1 MIKTRGL
8 AGGRVNILIKISIDL
23 HKLVD
28 SLQTNVF
35 IADKDFN
42 LVYMNP
48 CARKTLEAIEPEIQ
62 KTFQIGTA
70 DILGSSIH
78 RFHRD
83 PEKVEAILR
92 NPLALPH
99 QADFE
104 FGEVAL
110 RTTINAVWD
119 ELGQLEAYV
128 VNWEDITESNK
139 CAVALDN
146 KLKELNDVNKE
157 LLKHNRQ
164 IEQDK
169 VELKEAH
176 EEQNKMHAYLKIKLA
191 ELKQTNQDLE
201 SFAVI
206 ASHDLMAP
214 ARKIINFTEALLE
227 DGTRFTKDDK
237 FLLDKILSAGKA
249 MRLLTED
256 ILAYSRLAGHSVT
269 FERVNLNDV
278 VTEVVAELAD
288 QVRVTGGEVHCEPL
302 PIIEANRVHMGQL
315 LQNLFSNSLKY
326 RRENIPPVIRV
337 SSTVEEEGFIKI
349 CLKDNGVGIKDEY
362 ADLVFQPFER
372 LHPQIEGTGMGL
384 AICKKVVVSHGGEIT
399 VKNLPDGQGSEFN
412 IKLPERHGK

>member
-1 MIKTRGL
+1 VR
-8 AGGRVNILIKISIDL
+8 RVNVLINISIDL
-23 HKLVD
+23 HKFVD
-28 SLQTNVF
+28 SLQVNVF

-42 LVYMNP
+42 LVYINP
-48 CARKTLEAIEPEIQ
+48 YATKTLKRIEPTIWSEFRV
-62 KTFQIGTA
+62 KVEDLKG
-70 DILGSSIH
+70 GSIH

-83 PEKVEAILR
+83 PEKVTAILR
-92 NPLALPH
+92 NPTALPH

-104 FGEVAL
+104 FGEVTL

-128 VNWEDITESNK
+128 VNWEDTTESNK
-139 CAVALDN
+139 CEVALN
-146 KLKELNDVNKE
+146 SKLKELNDTNKE
-157 LLKHNRQ
+157 LLKHTRQ

-169 VELKEAH
+169 VELKTAH
-176 EEQNKMHAYLKIKLA
+176 EEQDKMHAYLKIKLA

-206 ASHDLMAP
+206 ASHDLTAP
-214 ARKIINFTEALLE
+214 VRKIINFTTALLE
-227 DGTRFTKDDK
+227 NGEHFSENEK

-249 MRLLTED
+249 MRILTED
-256 ILAYSRLAGHSVT
+256 ILAYSRLTGHSVT

-278 VTEVVAELAD
+278 MTEVVAELAD
-288 QVRVTGGEVHCEPL
+288 QVRVTGGEVHCGPL
-302 PIIEANRVHMGQL
+302 PIIEANRVQIGQL
-315 LQNLFSNSLKY
+315 LQNLVSNSLKY

-349 CLKDNGVGIKDEY
+349 CLQDNGVGIKDEY

-372 LHPQIEGTGMGL
+372 LNPQIEGTGMGL

-399 VKNLPDGQGSEFN
+399 VKILPDKSGSVFN
-412 IKLPERHGK
+412 IKLPERHS

>member
-1 MIKTRGL
+1 MI
-8 AGGRVNILIKISIDL
+8 NISMDL
-23 HKLVD
+23 HKFVD
-28 SLQTNVF
+28 SLQVNVF

-42 LVYMNP
+42 LVYINP

-70 DILGSSIH
+70 NMLGSSIH

-92 NPLALPH
+92 NPTALPH

-104 FGEVAL
+104 FGEVTL

-128 VNWEDITESNK
+128 VNWEDTTESNK
-139 CAVALDN
+139 CEVALN
-146 KLKELNDVNKE
+146 SRLKELNDINKE
-157 LLKHNRQ
+157 LLKHTRQ

-169 VELKEAH
+169 VELKTAH
-176 EEQNKMHAYLKIKLA
+176 EEQDKMHAYLKIKLA

-206 ASHDLMAP
+206 ASHDLTAP
-214 ARKIINFTEALLE
+214 VRKIINFTTALLE
-227 DGTRFTKDDK
+227 DSTRFTKDDK

-249 MRLLTED
+249 MRILTED
-256 ILAYSRLAGHSVT
+256 ILAYSRLGGHSA

-278 VTEVVAELAD
+278 MTEVVAELAD
-288 QVRVTGGEVHCEPL
+288 HIRVTGGEVHCEPL

-315 LQNLFSNSLKY
+315 LQNLVSNSLKY

-399 VKNLPDGQGSEFN
+399 VKSLPDGKGSEFN

>member
-1 MIKTRGL
+1 MI
-8 AGGRVNILIKISIDL
+8 NISMDL
-23 HKLVD
+23 HKFVD
-28 SLQTNVF
+28 SLQVNVF

-42 LVYMNP
+42 LVYINP

-70 DILGSSIH
+70 NMLGSSIH

-92 NPLALPH
+92 NPTALPH

-104 FGEVAL
+104 FGEVTL

-128 VNWEDITESNK
+128 VNWEDTTESNK
-139 CAVALDN
+139 CEVALN
-146 KLKELNDVNKE
+146 SKLKELNDINKE
-157 LLKHNRQ
+157 LLKHTRQ

-169 VELKEAH
+169 VELKTAH
-176 EEQNKMHAYLKIKLA
+176 EEQDKMHAYLKIKLA

-206 ASHDLMAP
+206 ASHDLTAP
-214 ARKIINFTEALLE
+214 VRKIINFTTALLE
-227 DGTRFTKDDK
+227 DSTRFTKDDK

-249 MRLLTED
+249 MRILTED
-256 ILAYSRLAGHSVT
+256 ILAYSRLGGHSA

-278 VTEVVAELAD
+278 MTEVVAELAD
-288 QVRVTGGEVHCEPL
+288 HIRVTGGEVHCEPL
-302 PIIEANRVHMGQL
+302 PIIEANRVQMRQL
-315 LQNLFSNSLKY
+315 LQNLVSNSLKY

-399 VKNLPDGQGSEFN
+399 VKNLPDGKGSEFN